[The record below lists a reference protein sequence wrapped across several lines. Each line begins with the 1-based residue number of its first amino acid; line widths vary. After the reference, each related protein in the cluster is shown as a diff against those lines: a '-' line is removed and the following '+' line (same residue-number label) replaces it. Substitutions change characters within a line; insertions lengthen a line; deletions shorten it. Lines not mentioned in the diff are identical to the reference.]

1 LNSLSAFLFSD
12 YKHSI
17 QHNADYV
24 VLKIKKGE
32 KKMSNAIILGEE
44 AKEPSLIIFSGKNIE
59 KVRLKKFMIVGRSTE
74 DFRADINLRE
84 DFVSRK
90 HGVIEFDN
98 GDFCYTDFKSSNVTY
113 LNGIKLKDE
122 KKTYLKDGDVL
133 QIFNWQDGK
142 AVGAVTAVFTTDYP
156 ESFKTERFALGDDF
170 SEVFIGNNH
179 ESKEARFFMAKN
191 GPAVACAE
199 GFGDIFLN
207 GAKIEK
213 PKYLKLGDCVKIK
226 SLCFF
231 YYEKYIAFQK
241 PVKETKKE
249 KSELSSLK
257 IDIKERSVMQHS
269 KKLVLLKNIRL
280 DIDSGDM
287 VLILGGSGAGKTTF
301 MNAVMGYEKAN
312 GKIMLGNT
320 DLYADYEAVKE
331 KIGYV
336 PQQDLVRGSDTVFN
350 TLESA
355 AEMKLP
361 VSMKKSDKKKRVEE
375 VLKVFSLWEVKD
387 HLVSKLAGGQKKRI
401 SVAVEYIANPSLFFL
416 DEPDSGLDGPEAGKL
431 MQNLRRIADEGKI
444 VMVISHI
451 PDRASNLFDKVIVL
465 AKSKKT
471 NCGHLAF
478 YGSVSEALDYFD
490 TESLEGVVKRI
501 NTDSMSDYYIEKY
514 KEENNYAN
522 EI

>member
-1 LNSLSAFLFSD
+1 MSD
-12 YKHSI
+12 T
-17 QHNADYV
+17 
-24 VLKIKKGE
+24 
-32 KKMSNAIILGEE
+32 IIFGDA
-44 AKEPSLIIFSGKNIE
+44 AKEPSLIIFSGGNIE
-59 KVRLKKFMIVGRSTE
+59 KIRLKKFMIVGRNTN
-74 DFRADINLRE
+74 DFRADINLKE

-90 HGVIEFDN
+90 HGMIEFAD
-98 GDFCYTDFKSSNVTY
+98 GEFCYTDFKSSNVTY
-113 LNGIKLKDE
+113 LNGVKLKEE
-122 KKTYLKDGDVL
+122 KRTYLKDGDVL

-142 AVGAVTAVFTTDYP
+142 AIGAVTAVYTTDYP
-156 ESFKTERFALGDDF
+156 ESFKTERFAVNGDF
-170 SEVFIGNNH
+170 SEVFIGNNR
-179 ESKEARFFMAKN
+179 ENREARFFMAKN
-191 GPAVACAE
+191 GPAVAAVE
-199 GFGDIFLN
+199 GFEDIFLN

-213 PKYLKLGDCVKIK
+213 PKYLKLGDCIKIK
-226 SLCFF
+226 NLCFF
-231 YYEKYIAFQK
+231 YYERYIAYQK
-241 PVKETKKE
+241 SVTEIKKE
-249 KSELSSLK
+249 NSEHLSLQ

-280 DIDSGDM
+280 DIDPGNM

-320 DLYADYEAVKE
+320 DIYADYDAVKE

-361 VSMKKSDKKKRVEE
+361 VYMKKSDKKKRVEE

-387 HLVSKLAGGQKKRI
+387 HLISKLAGGQKKRI

-465 AKSKKT
+465 AKSKRT

-478 YGSVSEALDYFD
+478 YGSVKEALDYFD
-490 TESLEGVVKRI
+490 TESLEGVVKRL
-501 NTDSMSDYYIEKY
+501 NTDSMSDYYIKKY
-514 KEENNYAN
+514 SEENKYEN